1 VRGREGAVKGSK
13 RLKCG
18 RGKMEAFVLNK
29 YIAEKGSITCTS
41 YEILISCNMRFS
53 VDKMFLLTFKKYCF
67 ERFIQTPHT
76 KTCYLSRS
84 PISFHPNV

>member
-1 VRGREGAVKGSK
+1 VKGSK

-67 ERFIQTPHT
+67 ERFIQALLKLAIYPEVQ
-76 KTCYLSRS
+76 
-84 PISFHPNV
+84 FHSTQMFRPKFFLCF